1 MRSFA
6 VSALDEP
13 PFSPCRH
20 AGTTLAGEESLLWA
34 QSFGMVTNGH
44 RLHRLRQ
51 AATAE
56 LAGRTCPDADDER
69 LRLLT
74 DLVTWLFV
82 VDDACDEDGLGDAPT
97 RLAPV
102 VADLLDVLDRHGAGE
117 PAGGPLGAALAD
129 LCRRTRDLGRP
140 ALLLRFVGQVRDY
153 LLALLWEAANREHR
167 RVPGVAEYVRLRRH
181 TGAVHPALT
190 LTDLA
195 YDAPAGAGHRVE
207 PALVDVETLAVDL
220 VCWCNDLFS
229 YGKENRSGPDAHNL
243 VSAIAAETG
252 GDEPAALLAAAERFN
267 RALAAYAER
276 EAALLAAD
284 DPAVLPFLA
293 ARRNWVRATYDWSM
307 NAGRYA

>member
-13 PFSPCRH
+13 PFSPSRH
-20 AGTTLAGEESLLWA
+20 AGTGAAGEESLRWA
-34 QSFGMVTNGH
+34 QSFGLITNGR

-56 LAGRTCPDADDER
+56 LAGRACPDADDDR

-102 VADLLDVLDRHGAGE
+102 VADLLDVLDGHGAGDR
-117 PAGGPLGAALAD
+117 GDGPLGAALAD
-129 LCRRTRDLGRP
+129 LCRRTRALGRP

-195 YDAPAGAGHRVE
+195 YDAPPEAAHRVE

-252 GDEPAALLAAAERFN
+252 GDEPAALRAAAERFN

-307 NAGRYA
+307 RAGRYA